1 MASGKK
7 SLVWILLALLL
18 AGGIA
23 TVLVTVFG
31 GEGGADATQYHCP
44 MHPTYISD
52 QMGDCPICGMRLV
65 PINSASPEPDEADG
79 AHVDTHME
87 GAHAQAGGYTCPMHP
102 EVHSDIEGRCPEC
115 HMFLVPV
122 PADSTA
128 TGYTCPMHPEVHS
141 DTEGRCPECGM
152 FLVPET
158 KPSGKNGG
166 QGRILYYRNP
176 MNPEIHSP
184 VPTKDS
190 MGMDFV
196 PVYATQGSGSA
207 KVPGHAVVRTTDEG
221 RRQAGVQ
228 VQAVRRGELGRTI
241 RTVGTVIADE
251 TRERRVTL
259 KVGGWVEALAVS
271 TSGQFVTQGDP
282 VLSLYS
288 PELLTAQQE
297 YLQAR
302 EAAKAFEES
311 SGDTARAIVDAARR
325 RLELLDC
332 PASVIEAL
340 EQGGEAQR
348 AVILRAPWGGFVS
361 QLMVRTGQQVAPGE
375 PLFTLTDLSR
385 VWVESAFSESET
397 PRIRMGQ
404 SLEFQQPGRPGE
416 GLEGRV
422 SQILPSL
429 DMASRTLTVRSTLDN
444 PGLKLKPGMFVDVI
458 ATVDERRGLLIPDS
472 AILDTGLRQLVYV
485 ETSPGR
491 FAPREIQ
498 RGQRAGGQSLVLSG
512 LAEGEQVAIAGNFLL
527 DSESRIR
534 GVLEAHTP

>member
-18 AGGIA
+18 AGGMG

-31 GEGGADATQYHCP
+31 GGGGSDTTQYHCP

-52 QMGDCPICGMRLV
+52 HMGDCPICGMRLV
-65 PINSASPEPDEADG
+65 PIDASAPEEEDA
-79 AHVDTHME
+79 A
-87 GAHAQAGGYTCPMHP
+87 GAHADSQMDSVHATSGGYTCPMHP
-102 EVHSDIEGRCPEC
+102 AVQSDTEGRCPEC
-115 HMFLVPV
+115 KMFFVPV

-128 TGYTCPMHPEVHS
+128 AGYTCPMHPEVHS

-152 FLVPET
+152 FLVPDT
-158 KPSGKNGG
+158 KKPDRGE
-166 QGRILYYRNP
+166 ILYYRNP

-184 VPTKDS
+184 VPAKDS

-196 PVYATQGSGSA
+196 PVYATQGSGGG

-228 VQAVRRGELGRTI
+228 VQAVHRGELGRTI
-241 RTVGTVIADE
+241 RTVGTVMADE

-271 TSGQFVTQGDP
+271 TSGQFVKQGDP

-302 EAAKAFEES
+302 EAAKALEDS
-311 SGDTARAIVDAARR
+311 STDMARSIVEAARK

-332 PASVIEAL
+332 PASVIDAL

-348 AVILRAPWGGFVS
+348 AVILRAPYGGFVS
-361 QLMVRTGQQVAPGE
+361 QLMLRTGQQVAPGE
-375 PLFTLTDLSR
+375 ALFT
-385 VWVESAFSESET
+385 
-397 PRIRMGQ
+397 
-404 SLEFQQPGRPGE
+404 
-416 GLEGRV
+416 
-422 SQILPSL
+422 
-429 DMASRTLTVRSTLDN
+429 
-444 PGLKLKPGMFVDVI
+444 
-458 ATVDERRGLLIPDS
+458 
-472 AILDTGLRQLVYV
+472 
-485 ETSPGR
+485 
-491 FAPREIQ
+491 
-498 RGQRAGGQSLVLSG
+498 
-512 LAEGEQVAIAGNFLL
+512 
-527 DSESRIR
+527 
-534 GVLEAHTP
+534 

>member
-18 AGGIA
+18 AGGMG
-23 TVLVTVFG
+23 TVLVTVLG
-31 GEGGADATQYHCP
+31 GENGAEAVQYHCP

-52 QMGDCPICGMRLV
+52 HMGDCPICGMRLV
-65 PINSASPEPDEADG
+65 PIDSASPEEEEIDG
-79 AHVDTHME
+79 AHVNTQPE
-87 GAHAQAGGYTCPMHP
+87 GEHATADGYTCPMHP
-102 EVHSDIEGRCPEC
+102 EVHSDTKGRCPKC
-115 HMFLVPV
+115 NMFLVPV

-166 QGRILYYRNP
+166 QGTILYYRNP

-184 VPTKDS
+184 VPAKDS
-190 MGMDFV
+190 TGMDFV
-196 PVYATQGSGSA
+196 PVYAAEGAGGG
-207 KVPGHAVVRTTDEG
+207 KVPGHAVVPTTDEG
-221 RRQAGVQ
+221 RRQARVQ

-241 RTVGTVIADE
+241 RTVGTVMADE

-271 TSGQFVTQGDP
+271 TSGQLVTQGDP

-302 EAAKAFEES
+302 EAAKAFEAS
-311 SGDTARAIVDAARR
+311 SEDTARAIVDAARR

-348 AVILRAPWGGFVS
+348 AVILRAPYGGFVS
-361 QLMVRTGQQVAPGE
+361 QLMVRTGQQVEPGE
-375 PLFTLTDLSR
+375 PLFTLT
-385 VWVESAFSESET
+385 
-397 PRIRMGQ
+397 
-404 SLEFQQPGRPGE
+404 
-416 GLEGRV
+416 
-422 SQILPSL
+422 
-429 DMASRTLTVRSTLDN
+429 
-444 PGLKLKPGMFVDVI
+444 
-458 ATVDERRGLLIPDS
+458 
-472 AILDTGLRQLVYV
+472 
-485 ETSPGR
+485 
-491 FAPREIQ
+491 
-498 RGQRAGGQSLVLSG
+498 
-512 LAEGEQVAIAGNFLL
+512 
-527 DSESRIR
+527 
-534 GVLEAHTP
+534 